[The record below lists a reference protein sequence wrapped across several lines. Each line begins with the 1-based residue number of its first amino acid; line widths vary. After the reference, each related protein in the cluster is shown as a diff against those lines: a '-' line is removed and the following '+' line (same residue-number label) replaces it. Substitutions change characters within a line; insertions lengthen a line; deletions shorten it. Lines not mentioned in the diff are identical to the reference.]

1 MIFCIYSDVTN
12 WTLEQFRREIEN
24 EAEEVIFEI
33 CSAGGNIFYALG
45 MIDLIRMR
53 GIKSR
58 CNIYGWAASA
68 AGILALSCD
77 NVRMTSNGSILLHS
91 VWSPEG
97 EIDEKTRD
105 YINTRQLNVIQRR
118 CPSFSMDDLTEETW
132 YDAKACAERGFS
144 DETVNFDSIAKDNM
158 VSHLVAMARPI
169 YKREAKMKVEEVK
182 AECGNDKRSEEE
194 KEIKAEDAAPASDDK
209 SMEDVVEKILERL
222 EQMDHRLAVL
232 EGEGKKEDDEGS
244 NLEMVAARVN
254 TLWARACGSPSP
266 VSRTVDGK
274 EKQVADM
281 KKASALAHEF
291 WK

>member
-1 MIFCIYSDVTN
+1 MLNFCIYSDVTN
-12 WTLEQFRREIEN
+12 WTLEQFRREIET
-24 EAEEVIFEI
+24 ESESVIFEI
-33 CSAGGNIFYALG
+33 CSAGGDVFSALG
-45 MIDLIRMR
+45 MIDLVRMR
-53 GIKSR
+53 GLKSE
-58 CNIYGWAASA
+58 CNVYGWAASA

-77 NVRMTSNGSILLHS
+77 NVRMTSNGTILLHS
-91 VWSPEG
+91 VFNPKG
-97 EIDEKTRD
+97 ELDKKTIE
-105 YINTRQLNVIQRR
+105 YVNSRQLAIIQRR
-118 CPSFSMDDLTEETW
+118 CPSFSMDDLKVETW

-144 DETVNFDSIAKDNM
+144 DEIIKFDAIAKDNM
-158 VSHLVAMARPI
+158 ITRLVAMARPLFN
-169 YKREAKMKVEEVK
+169 KEAKMDNVK
-182 AECGNDKRSEEE
+182 AECGTDKRMEEE
-194 KEIKAEDAAPASDDK
+194 KEIKAEDASTASDDK

-274 EKQVADM
+274 DKQVADM
-281 KKASALAHEF
+281 KKASEIAHEF